1 MQKLPP
7 SPFCNVQLFLSL
19 VPELSPKL
27 PGMAV
32 LTTEE
37 TEFDKNLC
45 VTDVAVT
52 VKHGETKNLCMDI
65 AGYAMFL
72 ETMLFFGNFVSVNLT
87 LNLLYQINPMKSFV
101 NDSLQSFVFFISNR
115 SLAKR
120 CIVVKAVTNFTSK

>member
-1 MQKLPP
+1 MFK
-7 SPFCNVQLFLSL
+7 LFLSL

-52 VKHGETKNLCMDI
+52 VKHGETKKLCMDI

-72 ETMLFFGNFVSVNLT
+72 ETMLFFGNFVSVNFALSNKSHEIFCKRQFT
-87 LNLLYQINPMKSFV
+87 IFCFLYF
-101 NDSLQSFVFFISNR
+101 
-115 SLAKR
+115 
-120 CIVVKAVTNFTSK
+120 